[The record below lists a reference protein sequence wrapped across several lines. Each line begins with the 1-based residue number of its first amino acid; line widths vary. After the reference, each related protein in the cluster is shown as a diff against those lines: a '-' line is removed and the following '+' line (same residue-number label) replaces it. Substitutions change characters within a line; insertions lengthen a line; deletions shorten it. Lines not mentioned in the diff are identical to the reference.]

1 MLLSAVALSA
11 AMLRDLET
19 ACMVQNPR
27 HESRSA
33 ACDKQGYLQWEPLA
47 RIQEDEML
55 PEHTRTGHA
64 MLLSHQNM
72 HPFPHHGV
80 EIWSCW
86 VGLGYCIASAI
97 VLKNMCGSCGFV
109 KLGWTARGI
118 QRGIQ
123 RYAVK
128 LRILEGSWVS
138 IYLSAP
144 AGSSLRRPQEAHWT
158 SWSLALW
165 IWFSVLS
172 LQRQLS
178 FSAFNFSRSCSLC
191 ITSSA
196 QCIPPRS
203 AKSQAKLHPI
213 SSKFNANLRKG
224 YTLQALNSMRM
235 HLYGTWG
242 PNF

>member
-1 MLLSAVALSA
+1 MQLFWKICA
-11 AMLRDLET
+11 
-19 ACMVQNPR
+19 
-27 HESRSA
+27 
-33 ACDKQGYLQWEPLA
+33 
-47 RIQEDEML
+47 
-55 PEHTRTGHA
+55 
-64 MLLSHQNM
+64 
-72 HPFPHHGV
+72 
-80 EIWSCW
+80 
-86 VGLGYCIASAI
+86 GLVDCEAWMNG
-97 VLKNMCGSCGFV
+97 
-109 KLGWTARGI
+109 
-118 QRGIQ
+118 Q
-123 RYAVK
+123 RYTEGYTEVCWWN
-128 LRILEGSWVS
+128 LEGSWVS

-178 FSAFNFSRSCSLC
+178 FSAFNFSRCCSLC
-191 ITSSA
+191 ITGSA